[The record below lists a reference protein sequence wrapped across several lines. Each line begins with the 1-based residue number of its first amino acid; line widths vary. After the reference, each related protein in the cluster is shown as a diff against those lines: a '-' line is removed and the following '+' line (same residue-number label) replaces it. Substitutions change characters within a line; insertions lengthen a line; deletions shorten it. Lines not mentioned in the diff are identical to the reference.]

1 MTYQIFL
8 ADKARDDIMRLY
20 RYLLD
25 YDKYA
30 AQRAYDAIQ
39 KGNNALGDFP
49 MSFRKVDPVNPFLR
63 ELIIPF
69 GSSGYV
75 VLFEVETSEKIT
87 ILAIRHQREDDYH

>member
-1 MTYQIFL
+1 VTYQIFL
-8 ADKARDDIMRLY
+8 ADKARDDIKRLY

-30 AQRAYDAIQ
+30 AKRAYDAIE
-39 KGNNALGDFP
+39 KGISALGDFP
-49 MSFRKVDPVNPFLR
+49 MSCRKADTENPFLR

-75 VLFEVETSEKIT
+75 VLFEIETSDKIT